1 MTDPG
6 PDPVTEQWIFG
17 GSVIHSGRRAHL
29 WLDPTG
35 RELVYAAQGSYAV
48 GYVYDVHVTRQG
60 DRVTRHGRPTS
71 TGDTADDATRD
82 SLAAR
87 HRATETTLDVQR
99 RDRAA
104 RRDDPV
110 ERAIAHLCDL
120 AARVPQSQ
128 RTAFAAYVAV
138 RLARSW
144 SAK

>member
-6 PDPVTEQWIFG
+6 PDPVTERWIFG
-17 GSVIHSGRRAHL
+17 GSAIHSGRRAHL

-35 RELVYAAQGSYAV
+35 RELIYAAQG
-48 GYVYDVHVTRQG
+48 
-60 DRVTRHGRPTS
+60 
-71 TGDTADDATRD
+71 
-82 SLAAR
+82 